1 MRRVCVKSAS
11 ELAVDFSPARLGLYD
26 NSTEREGLFMRRLVL
41 TFVIATAIVG
51 CNRNTKL
58 TRANFDKIQ
67 PGMTV
72 AEVETLLGPGEQEGG
87 DLSIAEGSG
96 VAGAAGVGGDLQS
109 MGGARS
115 TLKTYK
121 WGNDKRWIKV
131 TFQQGKVAPANAKQ
145 EQGLN

>member
-1 MRRVCVKSAS
+1 MRRVCLKSAPD
-11 ELAVDFSPARLGLYD
+11 LAEGFSPARLGLYD
-26 NSTEREGLFMRRLVL
+26 NSTKREGLFMRRFVL
-41 TFVIATAIVG
+41 TCVIAAAVVG

-58 TRANFDKIQ
+58 TRA
-67 PGMTV
+67 
-72 AEVETLLGPGEQEGG
+72 LLGPGEQDGG
-87 DLSIAEGSG
+87 DLAIAEGSG

-109 MGGARS
+109 MGAARS
-115 TLKTYK
+115 QFTTYK

>member
-1 MRRVCVKSAS
+1 MRR
-11 ELAVDFSPARLGLYD
+11 F
-26 NSTEREGLFMRRLVL
+26 VL
-41 TFVIATAIVG
+41 TFVIAAAVVG

-58 TRANFDKIQ
+58 TRANYDKIQ

-72 AEVETLLGPGEQEGG
+72 AQVEALLGPGEQDGG
-87 DLSIAEGSG
+87 DLAIAEGSG
-96 VAGAAGVGGDLQS
+96 VAGAAGIGGDLQS
-109 MGGARS
+109 MGAARS
-115 TLKTYK
+115 QFTTYK